1 MQVAHVEDSAKI
13 NSVRG
18 AEREFRTLLIGDE
31 TALDN
36 FRLYFVRQSGEVD
49 VPRHKHNFDQIRM
62 CLEGGRQNYG
72 ADKWIAPGEI
82 AYFPEGT
89 PYGPEQSNTERLSIT
104 LQFGGASGN
113 GFVSSARLQQAMN
126 EMKELGTF
134 EKGIF
139 KRTGQLAAGEK
150 RNQDSYEAIWEHV
163 NKRKLV
169 YPKPRYGEPILI
181 KPENFE
187 WETSK
192 EHPGFARKWLCAF
205 SERHLQ
211 FAVAKLEAGA
221 PRAAAVAWRHSGRLR
236 PAGRGSGQWG
246 GDPQVLGFFG
256 QGGFGAE
263 LRSRDGG
270 LARRPADL
278 RGAGAAR
285 IPDRGRIGA
294 PRARPHGRCGAA
306 ARACRKPSR
315 FPGAVLSGQADQGAG
330 RLSAGRRERPLRPRR
345 RRWACAPRRG
355 QAERHRAEHARCRQR
370 RCHEQLCKPSVSRR
384 HHHADRHRPAAGA
397 APSRPRRRAREDL

>member
-1 MQVAHVEDSAKI
+1 MQGAPAENNAKI

-18 AEREFRTLLIGDE
+18 AEREFKTLLTGDE

-62 CLEGGRQNYG
+62 CLEGEPQNYG
-72 ADKWIAPGEI
+72 ANKWIAAGEI

-89 PYGPEQSNTERLSIT
+89 PYGPEQSNSKRLSIM

-126 EMKELGTF
+126 EMKEFGAF

-139 KRTGQLAAGEK
+139 KRIGQLAPGEK

-181 KPENFE
+181 KPENFD
-187 WETSK
+187 WEPSS
-192 EHPGFARKWLCAF
+192 EQPGFAKKNLCVF

-211 FAVAKLEAGA
+211 FAILKLEPGA
-221 PRAAAVAWRHSGRLR
+221 HALQPPRGGIQVGFVLQGEGTVNGEALRKHSAFSGREQF
-236 PAGRGSGQWG
+236 A
-246 GDPQVLGFFG
+246 
-256 QGGFGAE
+256 
-263 LRSRDGG
+263 
-270 LARRPADL
+270 
-278 RGAGAAR
+278 
-285 IPDRGRIGA
+285 
-294 PRARPHGRCGAA
+294 
-306 ARACRKPSR
+306 
-315 FPGAVLSGQADQGAG
+315 LSS
-330 RLSAGRRERPLRPRR
+330 SAGMELLLVGLPIF
-345 RRWACAPRRG
+345 
-355 QAERHRAEHARCRQR
+355 AEPEASAMM
-370 RCHEQLCKPSVSRR
+370 
-384 HHHADRHRPAAGA
+384 A
-397 APSRPRRRAREDL
+397 

>member
-1 MQVAHVEDSAKI
+1 MQVAHAEDSAQI

-18 AEREFRTLLIGDE
+18 AEREFKTLLNGDPN
-31 TALDN
+31 ALDN
-36 FRLYFVRQSGEVD
+36 FRLYFVRQKGEVD

-62 CLEGGRQNYG
+62 CLEGGAQNYG
-72 ADKWIAPGEI
+72 ANKWIEPGEI

-126 EMKELGTF
+126 EMKEFGTF

-139 KRTGQLAAGEK
+139 KRTGQLAPGEK

-187 WETSK
+187 WEPSS
-192 EHPGFARKWLCAF
+192 ERPGFTKKNLCAF

-211 FAVAKLEAGA
+211 FAILKLDPGAQGFVSSRSGIQVGFVLRGEGTVNGEALRKYSAFSGREDFA
-221 PRAAAVAWRHSGRLR
+221 LSSAGGMELLLVGLPIFAVAEVPRESLV
-236 PAGRGSGQWG
+236 A
-246 GDPQVLGFFG
+246 
-256 QGGFGAE
+256 AE
-263 LRSRDGG
+263 
-270 LARRPADL
+270 
-278 RGAGAAR
+278 
-285 IPDRGRIGA
+285 
-294 PRARPHGRCGAA
+294 
-306 ARACRKPSR
+306 
-315 FPGAVLSGQADQGAG
+315 
-330 RLSAGRRERPLRPRR
+330 
-345 RRWACAPRRG
+345 
-355 QAERHRAEHARCRQR
+355 
-370 RCHEQLCKPSVSRR
+370 
-384 HHHADRHRPAAGA
+384 
-397 APSRPRRRAREDL
+397 

>member
-1 MQVAHVEDSAKI
+1 MQVAHAEDSAKI

-18 AEREFRTLLIGDE
+18 PEREFKTLLTGDE
-31 TALDN
+31 NALDN

-113 GFVSSARLQQAMN
+113 GFVGSARLQQGMN
-126 EMKELGTF
+126 EMKEFGAF

-139 KRTGQLAAGEK
+139 KRIGQLAPGEK
-150 RNQDSYEAIWEHV
+150 RNQDSYEAIWEHI

-192 EHPGFARKWLCAF
+192 DLPRFAKKQLCVF

-211 FAVAKLEAGA
+211 FVIAKLDAGA
-221 PRAAAVAWRHSGRLR
+221 RALLPS
-236 PAGRGSGQWG
+236 
-246 GDPQVLGFFG
+246 
-256 QGGFGAE
+256 
-263 LRSRDGG
+263 
-270 LARRPADL
+270 
-278 RGAGAAR
+278 
-285 IPDRGRIGA
+285 RIGIQIGFVLQGEGTVNGEA
-294 PRARPHGRCGAA
+294 L
-306 ARACRKPSR
+306 RKYSA
-315 FPGAVLSGQADQGAG
+315 FSG
-330 RLSAGRRERPLRPRR
+330 
-345 RRWACAPRRG
+345 
-355 QAERHRAEHARCRQR
+355 
-370 RCHEQLCKPSVSRR
+370 
-384 HHHADRHRPAAGA
+384 
-397 APSRPRRRAREDL
+397 REDLALNSDGGMEVLLVGLPVFAEQAPRETQLAAE